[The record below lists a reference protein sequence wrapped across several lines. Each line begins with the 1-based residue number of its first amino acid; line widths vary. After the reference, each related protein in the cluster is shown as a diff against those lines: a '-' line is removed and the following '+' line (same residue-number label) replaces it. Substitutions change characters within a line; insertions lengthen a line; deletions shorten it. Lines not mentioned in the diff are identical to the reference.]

1 MKALKIDFVD
11 LPKLKKVVF
20 RDSKA
25 MEAPQMQFRN
35 CPMFMFK
42 ELPGLETLSFSALTA
57 PNASVLHLES
67 TCNGRVMSRSAEAE
81 GSVDDGP
88 HVFEL

>member
-1 MKALKIDFVD
+1 MFV
-11 LPKLKKVVF
+11 
-20 RDSKA
+20 
-25 MEAPQMQFRN
+25 
-35 CPMFMFK
+35 FK
-42 ELPGLETLSFSALTA
+42 ELPGLETLSFSELTA